1 MAAIKYSTESTMIRV
16 LSTVAPLLLGV
27 AILLT
32 GQGLQGALLPVRAN
46 LEGFSTLA
54 IGLMGGAYFFGF
66 TVGCL
71 RGSGL
76 LRRVGHIRVFAAM
89 TAAASAVPLV
99 HGLWVEAWLWWLLR
113 FVTGYC
119 FAVLYVVIESWLN
132 EQATNETRG
141 AVFSAYT
148 LITLTVLAVGQQMLL
163 LYDPQR
169 MELFAIASAVVSIAA
184 IPVVMSVAPS
194 PHPVQERVRLD
205 LPRLFRI
212 SPAGALGCL
221 TTGLAN
227 GSFWA
232 LAPVF
237 VAGYTDEVRLVAWFM
252 TAAVLGGAVGQW
264 PLGLWSDRVDR
275 RWVIV
280 FASAAGLLVGALTW
294 LFFDALSPA
303 ALLGLGAAWGAVAFP
318 LYAVSVAHT
327 NDHAHPGEYVMVSS
341 GLLLM
346 YGIGAIVGP
355 FIAPAFMYW
364 AGSGGLFLY
373 TSLVHLALIAY
384 VGYRLLQREREPEE
398 EHGRF
403 VDSLAA
409 TQTASH
415 FYEEEIAVSETS
427 GEGQAGEP
435 GREAVPGIAAD
446 DQEGR

>member
-1 MAAIKYSTESTMIRV
+1 MIRV

-46 LEGFSTLA
+46 LEGFPTLA

-71 RGSGL
+71 RGSRL

-89 TAAASAVPLV
+89 TAAASAVPLL
-99 HGLWVEAWLWWLLR
+99 HGLWVETWLWWLLR

-163 LYDPQR
+163 LYDPQS

-184 IPVVMSVAPS
+184 IPVVMSVAPT
-194 PHPVQERVRLD
+194 PHQAEERVRLD

-212 SPAGALGCL
+212 SPAGTLGCL

-237 VAGYTDEVRLVAWFM
+237 VAGYSDDLRLVAWFM

-275 RWVIV
+275 RWVIA
-280 FASAAGLLVGALTW
+280 FASGAALVVGLATW
-294 LFFDALSPA
+294 LFFDVLSPA
-303 ALLGLGAAWGAVAFP
+303 VLLGLGAAWGAVAFP

-327 NDHAHPGEYVMVSS
+327 NDHARPGEYVMVSS

-346 YGIGAIVGP
+346 YGIGAIMGP
-355 FIAPAFMYW
+355 FVAPAFMYW

-373 TSLVHLALIAY
+373 TALVHLALLAY
-384 VGYRLLQREREPEE
+384 IGYRFLRREPEPEE

-409 TQTASH
+409 TQTASNY
-415 FYEEEIAVSETS
+415 YEEEIAGGSAS
-427 GEGQAGEP
+427 GQRQAGEP
-435 GREAVPGIAAD
+435 GSESPPGAAT
-446 DQEGR
+446 DQQKGR